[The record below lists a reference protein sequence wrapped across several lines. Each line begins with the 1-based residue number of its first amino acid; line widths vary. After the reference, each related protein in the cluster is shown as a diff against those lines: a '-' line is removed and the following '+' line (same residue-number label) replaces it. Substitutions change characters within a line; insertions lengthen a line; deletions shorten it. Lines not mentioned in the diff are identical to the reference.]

1 VPALA
6 AAPPPQVV
14 VVRARTDSVTVR
26 LVVRQHQVVRVR
38 AELFDA
44 AGRLRRIRR
53 VRVAAPSTR
62 TLVLRGVALH
72 SGEYRVRVRM
82 ITAHHVV
89 RFASSGWVA
98 TRLPGRV
105 RIVRSFPAAGHEAAL
120 TFDDGV
126 DHAASLR
133 VLDTLG
139 ATATPATL
147 FVNGVNYAR
156 APALVERVRRLLARD
171 VVTLGNHTY
180 DHPRLTR
187 IGADAARAEITRD
200 EQFDERLFGRSSLP
214 YLRPPY
220 GAHDATVR
228 AVAGALGYTTFLLW
242 SVDPAD
248 YLLPPAATVIA
259 RVERQLSPGAV
270 ILMHLDRST
279 AAALPGV
286 IAALHRRRYRIVP
299 IARLVV
305 DGAAPGAGPG

>member
-1 VPALA
+1 MPALA

-14 VVRARTDSVTVR
+14 IVRARVDAVTVR
-26 LVVRQHQVVRVR
+26 LVVRQRQVVRVR
-38 AELFDA
+38 VELFDA

-53 VRVAAPSTR
+53 MRLAAPATR
-62 TLVLRGVALH
+62 TLVLRGVALR

-89 RFASSGWVA
+89 RRAGSGWIA

-105 RIVRSFPAAGHEAAL
+105 RIATSYPAAGREAAL

-126 DHAASLR
+126 DHASTLR
-133 VLDTLG
+133 VLGTLG

-147 FVNGVNYAR
+147 FINGVNYAR
-156 APALVERVRRLLARD
+156 APAVVARVRHLLADD
-171 VVTLGNHTY
+171 VVTIGNHTY
-180 DHPRLTR
+180 DHPYLTR

-200 EQFDERLFGRSSLP
+200 EQFDHQLFGRSSLP

-220 GAHDATVR
+220 RAFDGTVES
-228 AVAGALGYTTFLLW
+228 VAGSLGYTTLVLW

-259 RVERQLSPGAV
+259 RVKRQLSPGAV
-270 ILMHLDRST
+270 ILMHLDTST

-286 IAALHRRRYRIVP
+286 ISALHGRGYRIVP
-299 IARLVV
+299 LARLVA
-305 DGAAPGAGPG
+305 DGSG